1 MSLRCPFDNQV
12 PAELLAENE
21 RARLVAKEMLS
32 DETIASFREMRQI
45 LEDNSAA
52 LRQIDRTF
60 IIELAY
66 LEKAD
71 EALDAAIKAK
81 VQALLP
87 SATVH
92 KSFVQVDMEMRE
104 LMKSDMCK
112 RCSRSTAGQVEAVLE
127 VLTNMQRGISP
138 DPLRATSGFYKEV
151 LPRCAWFCCFE
162 ATAGKKTYGVEALRS
177 HFASVKAAITDQ
189 PNATLGQ
196 LEVFQT
202 YKWLLDEEQKV
213 DLAAWVAAAV
223 RAGARPAQRDTT
235 RAAAPAAKAKAKAKG
250 QAGATV
256 MNLFS

>member
-1 MSLRCPFDNQV
+1 M
-12 PAELLAENE
+12 AEHE

-32 DETIASFREMRQI
+32 DESIASFREMRQI

-92 KSFVQVDMEMRE
+92 KSFVRVDMEMRE

-138 DPLRATSGFYKEV
+138 DLLRATSGFYKEV
-151 LPRCAWFCCFE
+151 LP
-162 ATAGKKTYGVEALRS
+162 GVQGFAVLR
-177 HFASVKAAITDQ
+177 
-189 PNATLGQ
+189 
-196 LEVFQT
+196 
-202 YKWLLDEEQKV
+202 LLP
-213 DLAAWVAAAV
+213 
-223 RAGARPAQRDTT
+223 ARRPMVLR
-235 RAAAPAAKAKAKAKG
+235 PSG
-250 QAGATV
+250 
-256 MNLFS
+256 LILLL